1 MYILCG
7 KCTAQKSQ
15 LVTHGIFLIQSY
27 RRKKINKTIK
37 LGSEKQNSKNRF
49 TEEEL
54 GQHPTI
60 IAEDPGGWQHMK
72 YYSKIK

>member
-7 KCTAQKSQ
+7 KLQVKN
-15 LVTHGIFLIQSY
+15 LNLLHMVFFLIQSY

-37 LGSEKQNSKNRF
+37 LGSKKQNSKNRF

-60 IAEDPGGWQHMK
+60 ITEDPGGWRHMK